1 MDASQPQLH
10 RAVAQTGEPGA
21 GRGIGCGVPAAVLP
35 RRCGGAT
42 AGPALA
48 AAPGPLALPPG
59 GRPRLRLRGLRVGGV
74 GGNGVLRAHA
84 DCCRAWGG
92 ATSLR
97 ILLITLFAVVPAN
110 SASGSSTNRCSQT
123 GSTSCLTSSGMT

>member
-1 MDASQPQLH
+1 P
-10 RAVAQTGEPGA
+10 GETGA
-21 GRGIGCGVPAAVLP
+21 GPDIGRAVPAAGLP
-35 RRCGGAT
+35 RRRGRA
-42 AGPALA
+42 AASALPP
-48 AAPGPLALPPG
+48 APGPLALPPG
-59 GRPRLRLRGLRVGGV
+59 GRPRLRLRGAASLLGLGLRHLRVGGV